1 MEKNNPKVLNG
12 WCMYDWANSV
22 FSLTITTAVFPEYF
36 LSVTAADKNPMVTF
50 WGYEMANSVLY
61 SYAVSLSFLIAAILS
76 PISTAIADVAG
87 RKKMFMALFAYM
99 GSAAC
104 ALLYW
109 FKSPG
114 EFIDANVDWAIPT
127 FILASIGYSGSIV
140 YYNSFL
146 PDIATEDRFDSLSAK
161 GFSLGYIGSVLLLIV
176 NIAMLL
182 AAENHLIGITQ
193 GEAARISFMTVGIWW
208 FVFATYSFSQL
219 PKDKPVVLKGW
230 SWLSS
235 GFRELKAINDK
246 INTRKLLKRFLISFF
261 FYNMGVQTVMYLA
274 PLFAKEV
281 IQIESAELIATILII
296 QLVAILGAYCFNK
309 VSAKYGNTKALAYG
323 IVIWLLICVAGYFV
337 QKGMGFFTLAGA
349 IGFVM
354 GGIQSLS
361 RATYS
366 KLLPDGVEN
375 TASYFSFYDV
385 TEKISIVLGTFL
397 FGFIR
402 HITGDMRN
410 TLLMLGLLF
419 IVGLV
424 IMLTIPSKK
433 VYVDSQ

>member
-1 MEKNNPKVLNG
+1 MEKNNPKVMNG

-36 LSVTAADKNPMVTF
+36 LSATTSVDGNTTLQF
-50 WGYEMANSVLY
+50 WGYSIANSVLY
-61 SYAVSLSFLIAAILS
+61 SYAVSLSFLIAALLS

-87 RKKMFMALFAYM
+87 RKKSFMALFAYL

-104 ALLYW
+104 ALLYF
-109 FKSPG
+109 FKSP
-114 EFIDANVDWAIPT
+114 IDGVVSNVDWAIPV
-127 FILASIGYSGSIV
+127 FVLASLGYSGSIV

-176 NIAMLL
+176 NIAMILG
-182 AAENHLIGITQ
+182 AESLGITG
-193 GEAARISFMTVGIWW
+193 GEAARISFLSVGLWW

-219 PKDKPVVLKGW
+219 PSDHPVVLKGW
-230 SWLSS
+230 GWLTS
-235 GFRELKAINDK
+235 GFKELNAIKNK
-246 INTRKLLKRFLISFF
+246 ISTRKLLKRFLISFF

-281 IQIESAELIATILII
+281 IHIESAELIATILII
-296 QLVAILGAYCFNK
+296 QLVAILGAYIFNLL
-309 VSAKYGNTKALAYG
+309 SARFGNTKALACG
-323 IVIWLLICVAGYFV
+323 IIIWLLICASGYFV
-337 QKGMGFFTLAGA
+337 QRGITFFSLAGT

-375 TASYFSFYDV
+375 TASYFSFFDV

-397 FGFIR
+397 FGLIR

-419 IVGLV
+419 IIGL
-424 IMLTIPSKK
+424 IIILTIPSKK
-433 VYVDSQ
+433 IYVDSQ

>member
-36 LSVTAADKNPMVTF
+36 LSATEADGSPMTMF
-50 WGYEMANSVLY
+50 WGYEVANSVLY
-61 SYAVSLSFLIAAILS
+61 SYAVSVSFLIAAILS
-76 PISTAIADVAG
+76 PISTSIADVAG

-104 ALLYW
+104 ALLYF

-114 EFIDANVDWAIPT
+114 AKIDADVDWAIPT
-127 FILASIGYSGSIV
+127 FIIASLGYSGSIV

-161 GFSLGYIGSVLLLIV
+161 GFSLGYIGSVLLLVV
-176 NIAMLL
+176 NIGMIL
-182 AAENHLIGITQ
+182 AAKYELIGITQ
-193 GEAARISFMTVGIWW
+193 GEAARISFLTVGVWW

-219 PKDKPVVLKGW
+219 PKDKPVLLKGW
-230 SWLSS
+230 GWLSG
-235 GFRELKAINDK
+235 GFRELKAISDK
-246 INTRKLLKRFLISFF
+246 IGMRKLLKRFLISFF

-281 IQIESAELIATILII
+281 IKIESAELIATILII

-309 VSAKYGNTKALAYG
+309 VSARFGNTRALAYG
-323 IVIWLLICVAGYFV
+323 IVVWLLICVSGYFV
-337 QKGMGFFTLAGA
+337 QKGFSFFALAGA

-366 KLLPDGVEN
+366 KLLPDGVEK

-397 FGFIR
+397 FGLIR

-410 TLLMLGLLF
+410 TLLMLGVLF
-419 IVGLV
+419 IIGL
-424 IMLTIPSKK
+424 IIILTIPSKK

>member
-36 LSVTAADKNPMVTF
+36 LGVTGEDGSPMTTF
-50 WGYEMANSVLY
+50 WGYEVANSVLY
-61 SYAVSLSFLIAAILS
+61 SYAVSVSFLIAAILS
-76 PISTAIADVAG
+76 PISTSIADVAG

-99 GSAAC
+99 GSIAC
-104 ALLYW
+104 TLLYF

-114 EFIDANVDWAIPT
+114 AGMDANVDWAIPT
-127 FILASIGYSGSIV
+127 FIIASLGYSGSIV

-161 GFSLGYIGSVLLLIV
+161 GFSLGYIGSVLLLLV
-176 NIAMLL
+176 NIGMILGADSL
-182 AAENHLIGITQ
+182 GITG
-193 GEAARISFMTVGIWW
+193 GEAARISFLTVGVWW
-208 FVFATYSFSQL
+208 FVFATYSFSRL
-219 PKDKPVVLKGW
+219 PKDNPVRLQGW
-230 SWLSS
+230 HWLSN
-235 GFRELKAINDK
+235 GFKELKAIGDK
-246 INTRKLLKRFLISFF
+246 IGTRKLLKRFLISFF

-281 IQIESAELIATILII
+281 IHIESAELIATILII

-309 VSAKYGNTKALAYG
+309 LSARFGNTKALAYG
-323 IVIWLLICVAGYFV
+323 IILWLLVCTSGYFV
-337 QKGMGFFTLAGA
+337 QKGMSFFMLAGT

-366 KLLPDGVEN
+366 KLLPEGVEN

-397 FGFIR
+397 FGLIR
-402 HITGDMRN
+402 HLTGDMRN
-410 TLLMLGLLF
+410 TLLMLGMLF
-419 IVGLV
+419 IIGLV
-424 IMLTIPSKK
+424 IILTIPSKK

>member
-36 LSVTAADKNPMVTF
+36 LSATTAADGNSIVDF
-50 WGYEMANSVLY
+50 WGYPITNSVLY
-61 SYAVSLSFLIAAILS
+61 SYGVSFSFLIAAILS
-76 PISTAIADVAG
+76 PISTSIADVAG
-87 RKKMFMALFAYM
+87 RKKFFMSLFAYM

-104 ALLYW
+104 ALLY
-109 FKSPG
+109 FFHSPADG
-114 EFIDANVDWAIPT
+114 GVANVDWVIPT
-127 FILASIGYSGSIV
+127 FVLASLGYSGSIV

-146 PDIATEDRFDSLSAK
+146 PDIATEDRFDGLSAK
-161 GFSLGYIGSVLLLIV
+161 GFSLGYIGSVLLLII
-176 NIAMLL
+176 NIAMILGADTL
-182 AAENHLIGITQ
+182 GITS
-193 GEAARISFMTVGIWW
+193 GEAARISFLTVGLWW

-219 PKDKPVVLKGW
+219 PSDQPVVLKGW
-230 SWLSS
+230 KWLSK
-235 GFRELKAINDK
+235 GFQELKDIGQK
-246 INTRKLLKRFLISFF
+246 IGTRKLLKRFLISFF

-281 IQIESAELIATILII
+281 IHIESAELIATILII
-296 QLVAILGAYCFNK
+296 QLVAILGAYCFNL
-309 VSAKYGNTKALAYG
+309 VSSRLGNTRALAYG
-323 IVIWLLICVAGYFV
+323 IVIWLLICASGYFV
-337 QKGMGFFTLAGA
+337 QKGISFFCLAGT

-366 KLLPDGVEN
+366 KLLPEGVEN
-375 TASYFSFYDV
+375 TASFFSFYDV

-419 IVGLV
+419 ITGL
-424 IMLTIPSKK
+424 IIILTIPSKK

>member
-1 MEKNNPKVLNG
+1 
-12 WCMYDWANSV
+12 MYDWANSV

-36 LSVTAADKNPMVTF
+36 LSATGADGSDMTTF
-50 WGYEMANSVLY
+50 WGYEIANSVLY
-61 SYAVSLSFLIAAILS
+61 SYAVSVSFLIAAILS

-99 GSAAC
+99 GSIAC
-104 ALLYW
+104 ALLYF

-114 EFIDANVDWAIPT
+114 DGVDANVDWAIPT
-127 FILASIGYSGSIV
+127 FVLASIGYSGSIV

-161 GFSLGYIGSVLLLIV
+161 GFSLGYIGSVLLLMV
-176 NIAMLL
+176 NIAMILGSD
-182 AAENHLIGITQ
+182 AIGITG
-193 GEAARISFMTVGIWW
+193 GEAARISFLTVGIWW
-208 FVFATYSFSQL
+208 FVFATYSFSRL
-219 PKDKPVVLKGW
+219 PQDKPVLLKGW
-230 SWLSS
+230 NWLSS
-235 GFRELKAINDK
+235 GFKELKAIKDK

-281 IQIESAELIATILII
+281 IKIESAELIATILII

-309 VSAKYGNTKALAYG
+309 VSARYGNTKALAYG
-323 IVIWLLICVAGYFV
+323 IVIWLVICASGYFV
-337 QKGMGFFTLAGA
+337 QKGFSFFALAGA

-366 KLLPDGVEN
+366 KLLPEGVEN

-397 FGFIR
+397 FGLIR
-402 HITGDMRN
+402 HVTGDMRN
-410 TLLMLGLLF
+410 TLLMLGILF
-419 IVGLV
+419 IVGL
-424 IMLTIPSKK
+424 IIILTIPSKK

>member
-36 LSVTAADKNPMVTF
+36 LAATEADGSSTISF
-50 WGYEMANSVLY
+50 WGYEVANSVLY
-61 SYAVSLSFLIAAILS
+61 SYAVSISFLIAAILS
-76 PISTAIADVAG
+76 PISTSIADVAG

-99 GSAAC
+99 GSIAC
-104 ALLYW
+104 ALLYF

-114 EFIDANVDWAIPT
+114 NGIDANVDWAIPT
-127 FILASIGYSGSIV
+127 FIIASLGYSGSVV

-146 PDIATEDRFDSLSAK
+146 PDIATEDRYDSLSAK
-161 GFSLGYIGSVLLLIV
+161 GFSLGYIGSVLLLLV
-176 NIAMLL
+176 NIGMILSADS
-182 AAENHLIGITQ
+182 IGITG
-193 GEAARISFMTVGIWW
+193 GEAARISFLTVGVWW

-219 PKDKPVVLKGW
+219 PKDKPVLLKGW
-230 SWLSS
+230 GWLSS
-235 GFRELKAINDK
+235 GFKELKAISEK
-246 INTRKLLKRFLISFF
+246 IGTRKLLKRFLISFF

-309 VSAKYGNTKALAYG
+309 VSARFGNTKALAYG
-323 IVIWLLICVAGYFV
+323 IMIWLLICTSGYFV
-337 QKGMGFFTLAGA
+337 QKGLSFFALAGA

-366 KLLPDGVEN
+366 KLLPEGVEN

-397 FGFIR
+397 FGLIR

-410 TLLMLGLLF
+410 TLLMLGVLF
-419 IVGLV
+419 IIGL
-424 IMLTIPSKK
+424 IIILTIPSKK

>member
-36 LSVTAADKNPMVTF
+36 LAVTTSGTDTTVNF
-50 WGYEMANSVLY
+50 WGFEVVNSVLY
-61 SYAVSLSFLIAAILS
+61 SYAVSFSFLIAALLS
-76 PISTAIADVAG
+76 PLSTAIADVTG
-87 RKKMFMALFAYM
+87 RKKFFMTIFAYF
-99 GSAAC
+99 GSLAC
-104 ALLYW
+104 ALLYF
-109 FKSPG
+109 FKIPEG
-114 EFIDANVDWAIPT
+114 ADVAGADWAILL
-127 FILASIGYSGSIV
+127 FICASVGYSGSIV

-146 PDIATEDRFDSLSAK
+146 PDIATEDKFDSLSAK
-161 GFSLGYIGSVLLLIV
+161 GFSLGYIGSVLLLLV
-176 NIAMLL
+176 NIGMIQGADWL
-182 AAENHLIGITQ
+182 GITWR
-193 GEAARISFMTVGIWW
+193 EAARISFLTVGIWW
-208 FVFATYSFSQL
+208 AVFATYSFSQL
-219 PKDKPVVLKGW
+219 PSDHPFKISGW
-230 SWLSS
+230 SWLGK

-281 IQIESAELIATILII
+281 IHIESTELIATILII

-309 VSAKYGNTKALAYG
+309 LSARYGNTKALAYG

-337 QKGMGFFTLAGA
+337 QAGFSFFMLAGA

-366 KLLPDGVEN
+366 KLLPEGVEN

-397 FGFIR
+397 FGLIR

-410 TLLMLGLLF
+410 TLLMLGVLF

-424 IMLTIPSKK
+424 IILTIPSKK

>member
-36 LSVTAADKNPMVTF
+36 LAVTTSGTDTTVNF
-50 WGYEMANSVLY
+50 WGFEVVNSVLY
-61 SYAVSLSFLIAAILS
+61 SYAVSFSFLIAALLS
-76 PISTAIADVAG
+76 PLSTAIADVTG
-87 RKKMFMALFAYM
+87 RKKFFMTIFAYF
-99 GSAAC
+99 GSIAC
-104 ALLYW
+104 ALLYF
-109 FKSPG
+109 FKIPEGASV
-114 EFIDANVDWAIPT
+114 AAADWAIIL
-127 FILASIGYSGSIV
+127 FICASVGYSGSIV

-146 PDIATEDRFDSLSAK
+146 PDIATEDKFDSLSAK
-161 GFSLGYIGSVLLLIV
+161 GFSLGYIGSVLLLLV
-176 NIAMLL
+176 NIGMIQGADLL
-182 AAENHLIGITQ
+182 GITWR
-193 GEAARISFMTVGIWW
+193 EAARISFLTVGIWW
-208 FVFATYSFSQL
+208 AVFATYSFSKL
-219 PKDKPVVLKGW
+219 PNDHPFRISGW
-230 SWLSS
+230 SWLGK

-281 IQIESAELIATILII
+281 IHIESTELIATILII

-337 QKGMGFFTLAGA
+337 QRGLSFFMLAGA

-366 KLLPDGVEN
+366 KLLPAGVEN

-397 FGFIR
+397 FGLIR

-419 IVGLV
+419 IVGL
-424 IMLTIPSKK
+424 IIILTIPSKK

>member
-36 LSVTAADKNPMVTF
+36 LSATGADGSSMTTF
-50 WGYEMANSVLY
+50 WGYEIANSVLY
-61 SYAVSLSFLIAAILS
+61 SYAVSVSFLIAAILS

-99 GSAAC
+99 GSIAC
-104 ALLYW
+104 ALLYF

-114 EFIDANVDWAIPT
+114 DGIDANVDWVIPT
-127 FILASIGYSGSIV
+127 FVLASLGYSGSIV

-176 NIAMLL
+176 NIAMILGSD
-182 AAENHLIGITQ
+182 AIGITG
-193 GEAARISFMTVGIWW
+193 GEAARISFLTVGIWW
-208 FVFATYSFSQL
+208 FVFATYSFSKL
-219 PKDKPVVLKGW
+219 PQDKPVLLKGW
-230 SWLSS
+230 HWLSS
-235 GFRELKAINDK
+235 GFKELKAINDK

-281 IQIESAELIATILII
+281 IKIESAELIATILII

-309 VSAKYGNTKALAYG
+309 VSARYGNTKALACG
-323 IVIWLLICVAGYFV
+323 IVIWLLICTSGYFV
-337 QKGMGFFTLAGA
+337 QKGFSFFALAGA

-397 FGFIR
+397 FGLIR

-410 TLLMLGLLF
+410 TLMMLGVLF
-419 IVGLV
+419 IVGL
-424 IMLTIPSKK
+424 IIILTIPSKK

>member
-36 LSVTAADKNPMVTF
+36 LAVTGRDGNPMTTF
-50 WGYEMANSVLY
+50 WGYEVANTVLY
-61 SYAVSLSFLIAAILS
+61 SYAVSFSFLIAAMLS
-76 PISTAIADVAG
+76 PISTSIADVAG
-87 RKKMFMALFAYM
+87 RKKMFMGLFAYM
-99 GSAAC
+99 GSIAC
-104 ALLYW
+104 ALLYF

-114 EFIDANVDWAIPT
+114 MGIDAAADWAIPT
-127 FILASIGYSGSIV
+127 FVLASIGYSGSIV

-176 NIAMLL
+176 NIAMILGSD
-182 AAENHLIGITQ
+182 AIGITSD
-193 GEAARISFMTVGIWW
+193 EAARISFLTVGVWW

-219 PKDKPVVLKGW
+219 PKDKPVLLKGW
-230 SWLSS
+230 NWLSS

-281 IQIESAELIATILII
+281 IHIESAELIATILII

-309 VSAKYGNTKALAYG
+309 VSAKFGNTKALAYG
-323 IVIWLLICVAGYFV
+323 IVIWLLICASGYFV
-337 QKGMGFFTLAGA
+337 QKGFSFFALAGA

-366 KLLPDGVEN
+366 KLLPEGVEN

-397 FGFIR
+397 FGLIR
-402 HITGDMRN
+402 QITGDMRN
-410 TLLMLGLLF
+410 TLLMLGILF
-419 IVGLV
+419 IIGL
-424 IMLTIPSKK
+424 IIILTIPSKK

>member
-1 MEKNNPKVLNG
+1 MEKNNPKVVNG

-22 FSLTITTAVFPEYF
+22 FALTITTAVFPEYF
-36 LSVTAADKNPMVTF
+36 LSATSEDGNSMITF
-50 WGYEMANSVLY
+50 WGYEIANTVLY
-61 SYAVSLSFLIAAILS
+61 SYALSLSFLIAALLS
-76 PISTAIADVAG
+76 PISTAIADIAG
-87 RKKMFMALFAYM
+87 RKKTFMALFAYM
-99 GSAAC
+99 GSIAC
-104 ALLYW
+104 ALLYF

-114 EFIDANVDWAIPT
+114 NGMDANVDWAIPT
-127 FILASIGYSGSIV
+127 FILASMGYSGSIV

-161 GFSLGYIGSVLLLIV
+161 GFSLGYIGSVLLLVV
-176 NIAMLL
+176 NIAMILG
-182 AAENHLIGITQ
+182 ADAIGITG
-193 GEAARISFMTVGIWW
+193 GEAARISFLTVGIWW

-281 IQIESAELIATILII
+281 IKIESAELIATILII

-309 VSAKYGNTKALAYG
+309 VSAHYGNTKALAYG
-323 IVIWLLICVAGYFV
+323 IVIWLLICASGYFV
-337 QKGMGFFTLAGA
+337 QKGISFFLLAGA

-366 KLLPDGVEN
+366 KLLPAGVEN

-397 FGFIR
+397 FGLIR
-402 HITGDMRN
+402 HLTGDMRN

-419 IVGLV
+419 VIGL
-424 IMLTIPSKK
+424 IIILSIPSKK

>member
-36 LSVTAADKNPMVTF
+36 LSATTAADGNTTVDF
-50 WGYEMANSVLY
+50 WGYPIANSVLY
-61 SYAVSLSFLIAAILS
+61 SYAVSISFLIAAILS
-76 PISTAIADVAG
+76 PVSTSIADVWG
-87 RKKMFMALFAYM
+87 RKKSFMALFAYM
-99 GSAAC
+99 GSIAC
-104 ALLYW
+104 ALLYF
-109 FKSPG
+109 FKSPAG
-114 EFIDANVDWAIPT
+114 GGVANVDWAIPT
-127 FILASIGYSGSIV
+127 FILASLGYSGSIV

-161 GFSLGYIGSVLLLIV
+161 GFSLGYIGSVLLLII
-176 NIAMLL
+176 NIAMILG
-182 AAENHLIGITQ
+182 ADAIGITG
-193 GEAARISFMTVGIWW
+193 GEAARISFLTVGVWW

-230 SWLSS
+230 HWLSN
-235 GFRELKAINDK
+235 GFKELKAISDK
-246 INTRKLLKRFLISFF
+246 ISTRKLLKRFLISFF

-281 IQIESAELIATILII
+281 IKIESAELIATILII

-309 VSAKYGNTKALAYG
+309 VSARFGNTKALAYG
-323 IVIWLLICVAGYFV
+323 IIVWLLICTSGYFV
-337 QKGMGFFTLAGA
+337 QKGISFFALAGT

-366 KLLPDGVEN
+366 KLLPEGVEN

-397 FGFIR
+397 FGLIR

-410 TLLMLGLLF
+410 TLLMLGVLF
-419 IVGLV
+419 IIGL
-424 IMLTIPSKK
+424 IIILTIPSKK